1 MNQSFFLLA
10 SASVLAG
17 TAWSQNSSQG
27 TTGTP
32 PVAPELSQ
40 ETLTEGATYSFPLTQ
55 QKVHVQKTFSLETG
69 QFGLSYTDELGQPVN
84 LQAVRAAE
92 AAARQASP
100 QAKIEPALLAALAD
114 GSTELHEVVIWLRF
128 DTDPIDT
135 LRQEIES
142 SVDIESLI
150 PEEVEP
156 IEAQIGEYAREL
168 VQANNQPVGERLRAL
183 GAKVRLVSGAFPVI
197 SITAPAEMIETIA
210 SWDEVDTLYAEGEAE
225 DLMDVANAAHYT
237 NYLTNA
243 GFDGSGIRCAVLE
256 NNGVDPAHPNLS
268 VTQWFNPLSPNP
280 DTHVQGTAGCIAST
294 RPDRIGS
301 AAGVSLYSANAAT
314 YSMTDITAAAE
325 WVTTR
330 NVDLTN
336 NSWGYTTSSSL
347 YDYFS
352 RMFDYQSR
360 VYQDSYIAAS
370 GNEGATSTVR
380 SPGAAW
386 NVITA
391 GSFNDSGTASWGDDS
406 MSSFSSAGD
415 PSNQCMKPNVTASGS
430 CIDTLGLAPTWIR
443 DCYSGTSFASPF
455 VTGTV
460 THLMKADGTAR
471 WAPEAAMAGVMASA
485 WHNVEGATRLSDLDG
500 AGAVHTLAAHNMGQD
515 NRVRAVTLTP
525 SSFNSFNEYRIPVKI
540 RRGRRTRVCIAWS
553 ARGTSDYS
561 STSLDADLELIV
573 DLPSSMISI
582 TASLS
587 TFNNYEIVD
596 FTAPLDG
603 IYNIVIRNSQFNG
616 ASERVGIAWSFWD
629 DQCEIPGGLFLCEAP
644 GTPPTPDKEPTP
656 RRIESLWV
664 GPASANREFTA

>member
-1 MNQSFFLLA
+1 M
-10 SASVLAG
+10 
-17 TAWSQNSSQG
+17 
-27 TTGTP
+27 
-32 PVAPELSQ
+32 
-40 ETLTEGATYSFPLTQ
+40 
-55 QKVHVQKTFSLETG
+55 
-69 QFGLSYTDELGQPVN
+69 
-84 LQAVRAAE
+84 
-92 AAARQASP
+92 
-100 QAKIEPALLAALAD
+100 
-114 GSTELHEVVIWLRF
+114 
-128 DTDPIDT
+128 
-135 LRQEIES
+135 
-142 SVDIESLI
+142 
-150 PEEVEP
+150 
-156 IEAQIGEYAREL
+156 
-168 VQANNQPVGERLRAL
+168 
-183 GAKVRLVSGAFPVI
+183 
-197 SITAPAEMIETIA
+197 
-210 SWDEVDTLYAEGEAE
+210 
-225 DLMDVANAAHYT
+225 
-237 NYLTNA
+237 
-243 GFDGSGIRCAVLE
+243 
-256 NNGVDPAHPNLS
+256 
-268 VTQWFNPLSPNP
+268 SPNP

-336 NSWGYTTSSSL
+336 NSWGYTATSSL

-360 VYQDSYIAAS
+360 VFQDSYIAAS
-370 GNEGATSTVR
+370 GNEGAGSTVR

-391 GSFNDSGTASWGDDS
+391 GSFDDSGTASWGDDS

-460 THLMKADGTAR
+460 THLMKADSTAR

-485 WHNVEGATRLSDLDG
+485 WHNVEGATRLSALDG

-525 SSFNSFNEYRIPVKI
+525 GSFNSFNEYRIPVTI
-540 RRGRRTRVCIAWS
+540 QRGRRTRVCIAWS
-553 ARGTSDYS
+553 ARATSDYS

-596 FTAPLDG
+596 FTAPLNG
-603 IYNIVIRNSQFNG
+603 TYNIVIRNSQFNG

-629 DQCEIPGGLFLCEAP
+629 DQCELPSGLFLCEAP
-644 GTPPTPDKEPTP
+644 GTPPAPQREPTP
-656 RRIESLWV
+656 WRVESLWA
-664 GPASANREFTA
+664 GSASTDRELTA